1 MDGDGTGEAAGEFSF
16 RTRAANFRAMA
27 AEPVEVLVVG
37 GGIVG
42 AWVAL
47 TAARRGLRTVLLEKG
62 DFASGTSGKTSRLI
76 HGGLRYLRQFRIGLV
91 RQAARERDLL
101 LRIAP
106 GLVKPLT
113 FVIPV
118 YRQRGPR
125 SWQLRLGL
133 WAYDALSKDRSLP
146 RRRWMSADGALGL
159 EPGLGREGLLAG
171 GVYSDAM
178 ADDARLVLAV
188 VHTAHASGALVANYA
203 RVTGILREGG
213 AVRGVRVEDGE
224 TGESFTVRAT
234 VVVNAAGAWAP
245 DLQGEAHRLR
255 LRPTKGVHV
264 LVPRERLGHRHAI
277 VLFGADDR
285 LMFAIPWG
293 RFSLL
298 GTTDTDYRGDRDA
311 VVADRGDVDYL
322 LGAVNATFPEA
333 HLSHDDVV
341 SAYAGLRPLLDTGE
355 SEESRVSRKHEIVED
370 PDGLVT
376 VVGGKL
382 TTARAM
388 AAEVLERIRPRLRGA
403 LKGESGADAWRV
415 EDTGTRTMEMTKAEI
430 SRIVREEMAM
440 HLDDILVR
448 RTRAFHETVDQGLD
462 VAPDV
467 ADALAAELGWE
478 GSRRAAELTRY
489 REIVEAHRRWRFEGN
504 E

>member
-1 MDGDGTGEAAGEFSF
+1 MDGDGMGGAAGEFSF
-16 RTRAANFRAMA
+16 RTRAANLRAIA
-27 AEPVEVLVVG
+27 AEPVDVLVIG

-42 AWVAL
+42 VWVAL
-47 TAARRGLRTVLLEKG
+47 AAARRGHRTALVEKG

-76 HGGLRYLRQFRIGLV
+76 HGGLRYLRQFRLGLV

-118 YRQRGPR
+118 YRKRGPR

-159 EPGLGREGLLAG
+159 EPGLGREGLRAA

-188 VHTAHASGALVANYA
+188 VRAAHASAALVANYA
-203 RVTGILREGG
+203 RVTELLREGG
-213 AVRGVRVEDGE
+213 TVRGALVEDRE
-224 TGESFTVRAT
+224 TGESLTVRAT
-234 VVVNAAGAWAP
+234 VVVNAAGVWAP

-255 LRPTKGVHV
+255 LRPTKGVHI

-277 VLFGADDR
+277 VLFGADGR

-298 GTTDTDYRGDRDA
+298 GTTDTDYRGDRDS
-311 VVADRGDVDYL
+311 VLADRGDVDYL
-322 LGAVNATFPEA
+322 LEAVNATFPEA
-333 HLSHDDVV
+333 RLSHRDVV
-341 SAYAGLRPLLDTGE
+341 SSYAGLRPLLDTGE
-355 SEESRVSRKHEIVED
+355 SEESRVSRRHEIVED

-382 TTARAM
+382 TTAREM
-388 AAEVLERIRPRLRGA
+388 AAEVLDCIAPRVRKTVERRTSAAALRI
-403 LKGESGADAWRV
+403 EDSGAPEPENV
-415 EDTGTRTMEMTKAEI
+415 TAEA
-430 SRIVREEMAM
+430 SRAVREEMAM
-440 HLDDILVR
+440 HLDDVFIR
-448 RTRAFHETVDQGLD
+448 RTRVFYETPDQGMD
-462 VAPDV
+462 MAPRVANV
-467 ADALAAELGWE
+467 LAAELGWD
-478 GSRRAAELTRY
+478 SVRRAAELDRY
-489 REIVEAHRRWRFEGN
+489 RGLVEASRRWMEGRDV
-504 E
+504 

>member
-1 MDGDGTGEAAGEFSF
+1 MDGGGTGGAVREFSF
-16 RTRAANFRAMA
+16 RTRAADLRAMA
-27 AEPVEVLVVG
+27 AGPVDVLVVG

-47 TAARRGLRTVLLEKG
+47 TAARRGLRTALVEKG

-76 HGGLRYLRQFRIGLV
+76 HGGLRYLRQFRFGLV

-133 WAYDALSKDRSLP
+133 WAYDALSNDRSLP
-146 RRRWMSADGALGL
+146 RRRWTSADGALDL
-159 EPGLGREGLLAG
+159 EPGLGREGLLAA

-188 VHTAHASGALVANYA
+188 VRTAHASGALVANYA
-203 RVTGILREGG
+203 RVSEVLREGG

-224 TGESFTVRAT
+224 AGESFTVRAT

-277 VLFGADDR
+277 VLFGPDGR
-285 LMFAIPWG
+285 LVFAIPWG

-298 GTTDTDYRGDRDA
+298 GTTDTDYRGDRDD
-311 VVADRGDVDYL
+311 VVAERGDVDYL
-322 LGAVNATFPEA
+322 LEAVNATFPEA
-333 HLSHDDVV
+333 HLSRRDVV
-341 SAYAGLRPLLDTGE
+341 SSYAGLRPLLDTGE
-355 SEESRVSRKHEIVED
+355 SEESRVSRKYAVVED

-382 TTARAM
+382 TTAHAM
-388 AAEVLERIRPRLRGA
+388 AAEVLDRIAPRVRGTIEGRTSAAALRI
-403 LKGESGADAWRV
+403 EDSGAPEPESV
-415 EDTGTRTMEMTKAEI
+415 TAEA
-430 SRIVREEMAM
+430 SRAVRKEMAM
-440 HLDDILVR
+440 HLDDVFIR
-448 RTRAFHETVDQGLD
+448 RTHVFHETLDQGMD
-462 VAPDV
+462 EAPKVANV
-467 ADALAAELGWE
+467 LAAELGWD
-478 GSRRAAELTRY
+478 SARRAAELDRY
-489 REIVEAHRRWRFEGN
+489 RGLVEASRRWMEGRDV
-504 E
+504 